1 MSRCNAKFLWKRIP
15 QNIISGNPDIS
26 AVWAVG
32 QKLWKKDLAGTYQ
45 ALAAYNWVE
54 PVAAIIRALEGMCN
68 DLMKFIQRKQIK
80 S

>member
-1 MSRCNAKFLWKRIP
+1 MITS
-15 QNIISGNPDIS
+15 NPDIS

-54 PVAAIIRALEGMCN
+54 PVAAIIRALEGIVFPKYSLSN
-68 DLMKFIQRKQIK
+68 LI
-80 S
+80 